1 MYWKLLFGKEMLENV
16 WRSILVDM
24 NKKVKLDNKA
34 FNSPLVS
41 LSDEGFCRLL
51 DFAKGDRPLV
61 VNFGSS
67 TCPIFM
73 KKMLEYEKMIVQ
85 FKDVADFVIVYIEEA
100 HPSDG
105 WAFDENN
112 NIPTHSSQ
120 TERCVAARQ
129 LSSQN
134 AICPVLV
141 DSMLNAANV
150 AYGALPIRLY
160 IIRNNHVVYQGGAGP
175 MGYCMDD
182 VINWLSAY
190 TCQKH

>member
-105 WAFDENN
+105 WAFDEDH
-112 NIPTHSSQ
+112 IGVIGIDIT
-120 TERCVAARQ
+120 
-129 LSSQN
+129 LSELLKNAEVRAIMGIDWKMKIIDEIVTGSG
-134 AICPVLV
+134 AIC
-141 DSMLNAANV
+141 
-150 AYGALPIRLY
+150 
-160 IIRNNHVVYQGGAGP
+160 
-175 MGYCMDD
+175 
-182 VINWLSAY
+182 
-190 TCQKH
+190 QKSS